1 MLYLFL
7 KIIHFNAML
16 SRLPINKFQHWTKFD
31 FFSAVIHE
39 TGACVFP
46 FFPFPGR
53 EGQRPRT
60 KALVYPLRPTLLVIY
75 FKNNSKMPLD
85 LALTFDRVQQRP
97 DWKAT
102 SHDWWLMEY
111 EWSPKS
117 NAQQIWCRGSLEAKN
132 NQKKKFRNWFF
143 FSWIF
148 VWILRFSITFLKIL
162 IYIIG
167 AKLLRLDDRMEG
179 GGEGHHGWCPFTMS
193 GICRNR

>member
-16 SRLPINKFQHWTKFD
+16 SRLPINKFQHWAKFD

-53 EGQRPRT
+53 EGQRPRA

-111 EWSPKS
+111 EWSTKS
-117 NAQQIWCRGSLEAKN
+117 NAQQIWCRGSLRAKN
-132 NQKKKFRNWFF
+132 NQKRNLEIEFS
-143 FSWIF
+143 SWIF
-148 VWILRFSITFLKIL
+148 VWILRFSITFLENL

-167 AKLLRLDDRMEG
+167 VKLLRLDG
-179 GGEGHHGWCPFTMS
+179 GQHGWCPFTMS
-193 GICRNR
+193 GICRNRLALNKWIW